1 MPINDPKADQSYR
14 SFEVAGVKRLANRWQ
29 FAASYSATKRT
40 IPIFSSL
47 AVTNFNSSNDAGN
60 LTPNDEINRANNTW
74 DWDAKALGSYLFP
87 FEVLA
92 SANFEYRSGN
102 VFARQVQFRGGA
114 TIPAIVL
121 NAEPIGARRTPG
133 VSLLTLRA
141 EKTFPVFKAHRLAVR
156 VNVYNALNANS
167 VLNLQRRAG
176 NQFLR
181 PQLIMLPRIAELSAS
196 YTF

>member
-1 MPINDPKADQSYR
+1 
-14 SFEVAGVKRLANRWQ
+14 
-29 FAASYSATKRT
+29 
-40 IPIFSSL
+40 
-47 AVTNFNSSNDAGN
+47 

-87 FEVLA
+87 AEVLV

-102 VFARQVQFRGGA
+102 VFARQVQFRGGT

-156 VNVYNALNANS
+156 LNVFNALNANS